1 MNGNK
6 IGLVIGTNDY
16 SAPGINKLNFA
27 ESDARSMKGILS
39 DSEICD
45 FDEIYEIIDQSYSE
59 ATKKIEKIFKDAQS
73 DDFILFYFSGH
84 GKLDMQGDLCLLFKD
99 TDLDY
104 LLSTS
109 LHFDFIN
116 RCIEHSKCRTII
128 MIIDSCFSGAAGMKG
143 DDLLMKSLSEVSGTG
158 RIILSAAKEFEAA
171 KEDDT
176 LKHGVFTN
184 FLMEGLRTGEADTD
198 DDGLVNIDELYDYAY
213 DKTIKGFQQTPTKF
227 GKCEGKIF
235 VGKNPEKI
243 REMEY
248 REKKRILISKTQMGL
263 NFDIYDL
270 SSTVLSKDYEDP
282 ESLTDNEK
290 SIKPFLEALIED
302 KISVRN
308 YIDTVSELQQ
318 THIKQDNIDELDAAA
333 RQLYDEEKYDA
344 GIEKWREILNL
355 EPDHVKALKGIR
367 KAERAIQELK
377 KAREN
382 IIQLEE
388 AAQRSFN
395 EEKYEEAIEKWREV
409 LKAEPDHVKAL
420 EGIGKA
426 ERAIKELEEAREKIV
441 ELDKAAQRSFD
452 EEKHEEVIEFR
463 KFCSKCGQKN
473 IHEGKYCTSCGSTL
487 EKRKETIL
495 ESKTEKEEETIMK
508 STIKNFCPKCGRM
521 NERELEHCT
530 QCGAKLS
537 L

>member
-27 ESDARSMKGILS
+27 ESDARSIKNILT

-45 FDEIYEIIDQSYSE
+45 FDEVYEIIDQSYSE
-59 ATKKIEKIFKDAQS
+59 ATKKIEKILKDAQS

-84 GKLDMQGDLCLLFKD
+84 GKLDMLGNLCLLFKD

-116 RCIEHSKCRTII
+116 RCIEQSKCRTII

-184 FLMEGLRTGEADTD
+184 FLMEGLRTGEADSD

-213 DKTIKGFQQTPTKF
+213 DKTIKGFQQTPTKY

-243 REMEY
+243 RQMEY
-248 REKKRILISKTQMGL
+248 REKRRILISKTQMGL

-270 SSTVLSKDYEDP
+270 SSTVLSKDYRDP

-290 SIKPFLEALIED
+290 LIKPFLEALIED

-318 THIKQDNIDELDAAA
+318 IHINQDNIDELDAAA
-333 RQLYDEEKYDA
+333 RRLYD
-344 GIEKWREILNL
+344 
-355 EPDHVKALKGIR
+355 KG
-367 KAERAIQELK
+367 
-377 KAREN
+377 
-382 IIQLEE
+382 
-388 AAQRSFN
+388 
-395 EEKYEEAIEKWREV
+395 KYEEAIEKWREV
-409 LKAEPDHVKAL
+409 LKSEPDHAKAL
-420 EGIGKA
+420 EGI
-426 ERAIKELEEAREKIV
+426 REAK
-441 ELDKAAQRSFD
+441 
-452 EEKHEEVIEFR
+452 
-463 KFCSKCGQKN
+463 
-473 IHEGKYCTSCGSTL
+473 
-487 EKRKETIL
+487 TIL
-495 ESKTEKEEETIMK
+495 ESKTEKKKETIMK
-508 STIKNFCPKCGRM
+508 LTIKKFCPKCSRM
-521 NERELEHCT
+521 NERELEYCT
-530 QCGAKLS
+530 QCGTKLS